1 MLSPEDQTFRPPRVS
16 ASHAATHPADTDV
29 SQAEGEVPSIRNP
42 VPTTRDARRIQ
53 WEQTGEVP
61 SAAGGAETAQ
71 SNTGDGRREA
81 KHPHS
86 ILDPEQFVPFLRTEF
101 TFPAID
107 TYVEARFARLGLV
120 PILEEAGVLPR
131 VEDPNPYDLAEET
144 AAYEQYWA
152 EHPDEHDAFFARI
165 EERRQMLRY
174 LHIGAILGHVAGR
187 DLYPGRSFPR

>member
-1 MLSPEDQTFRPPRVS
+1 MSSPEDQTFRPHHVS
-16 ASHAATHPADTDV
+16 AFQAATHPSGANI
-29 SQAEGEVPSIRNP
+29 SQAEVEASSIYSLAQ
-42 VPTTRDARRIQ
+42 TLGDARRVQ

-61 SAAGGAETAQ
+61 STAGGAETPQ